1 MSGRQEHLRPLESC
15 TRPYEPTGDF
25 HQFARFTAEE
35 LEDQVNQGLRPPQDM
50 IQNLFWAAGPAD
62 AGWHWHRAVSTWSF
76 PSLCHKLA
84 HQNNLKDIYAI
95 WQNMPLA
102 MDPPARG
109 HHSAEKGRLKLQRHT
124 AIRKEVKTFAQE
136 MGLKKLPSDVDSW
149 RHLYQEMGKFLAAQ
163 SFLTHTPLCVMELPP
178 AAIHDF
184 KTHLRERAICD
195 ERISLPLSAFK
206 ELVYSK
212 LAAQFGTQE
221 AMVEVKVN
229 WRSPM

>member
-15 TRPYEPTGDF
+15 TRPYGPTGDF

-35 LEDQVNQGLRPPQDM
+35 L

-102 MDPPARG
+102 VDPPARG

-124 AIRKEVKTFAQE
+124 AIRKEVKTFAPIGC
-136 MGLKKLPSDVDSW
+136 GL
-149 RHLYQEMGKFLAAQ
+149 MAAPIPRNGEILGRPIL
-163 SFLTHTPLCVMELPP
+163 SHPYAALCHGIAPCSNP
-178 AAIHDF
+178 
-184 KTHLRERAICD
+184 
-195 ERISLPLSAFK
+195 
-206 ELVYSK
+206 
-212 LAAQFGTQE
+212 
-221 AMVEVKVN
+221 
-229 WRSPM
+229 

>member
-15 TRPYEPTGDF
+15 TRPYGPTGDF

-163 SFLTHTPLCVMELPP
+163 SFLTHTPLCVMELPLQQSMTLRP
-178 AAIHDF
+178 ICG
-184 KTHLRERAICD
+184 RERFVTNGSVSPSAHS
-195 ERISLPLSAFK
+195 RSWSTPSLQPSSAPRRR
-206 ELVYSK
+206 
-212 LAAQFGTQE
+212 
-221 AMVEVKVN
+221 
-229 WRSPM
+229 W

>member
-1 MSGRQEHLRPLESC
+1 
-15 TRPYEPTGDF
+15 
-25 HQFARFTAEE
+25 
-35 LEDQVNQGLRPPQDM
+35 
-50 IQNLFWAAGPAD
+50 
-62 AGWHWHRAVSTWSF
+62 
-76 PSLCHKLA
+76 
-84 HQNNLKDIYAI
+84 
-95 WQNMPLA
+95 
-102 MDPPARG
+102 
-109 HHSAEKGRLKLQRHT
+109 
-124 AIRKEVKTFAQE
+124 
-136 MGLKKLPSDVDSW
+136 
-149 RHLYQEMGKFLAAQ
+149 
-163 SFLTHTPLCVMELPP
+163 MELPP